1 MSDVLIATGLHKA
14 FREGETELM
23 VLNELDLT
31 VKEGERVAVLGRS
44 GSGKSTLLHVL
55 AGLTR
60 PDAGDVLVNG
70 ESIVHA
76 SAQQQASMRNR
87 YMGFVYQFHH
97 LLADFTAC
105 ENVAMPLLIGGTAY
119 KDALRTSEALLE
131 QVDLLDRRTHKPHQ
145 LSGGERQRVAVARAV
160 VGQPRVVL
168 ADEPSGNLDSG
179 NAMTIRSLIRQL
191 SEQFGTAFVLVTHDP
206 NMAEAMDRRLRLSGG
221 RLQSQ
226 D

>member
-221 RLQSQ
+221 LLQSQ
-226 D
+226 Y

>member
-23 VLNELDLT
+23 VLNELDLA

-119 KDALRTSEALLE
+119 KDALRTSEALLD

-160 VGQPRVVL
+160 VGRPRVVL

-206 NMAEAMDRRLRLSGG
+206 NMAAAMDRRLTLSGG

-226 D
+226 E

>member
-119 KDALRTSEALLE
+119 KDALCTSEALLD

-160 VGQPRVVL
+160 VGRPRVVL

-206 NMAEAMDRRLRLSGG
+206 NMAAAMDRRLTLSGG

-226 D
+226 E